1 MLSIFRRGVTAKI
14 MLVILGIGLFA
25 IVITGFGTGGV
36 GGIGSLGA
44 GGSVASVD
52 GEAIPASEVNDQIKR
67 QLDRARQQRPEL
79 DIVNFLRGG
88 AFEEVVSQIITS
100 TAMKLF
106 GREVGLAASEEAVS
120 REIAGIDAFKNFAG
134 QFDRATFLQAL
145 QREGV
150 TEQKLR
156 EEIAGLIIQRQLL
169 VPVAESP
176 YVPQSIALQYASLLL
191 ESRSGT
197 VGLVPSAAMGGGK
210 EPTDQELATFYQQN
224 QNRYVVP
231 ERRVLRYAFV
241 GPEMVAAA
249 ARATDADIAAEYKA
263 NAAAYAPSS
272 TRDLTQVIVADE
284 ALARRIAA
292 QASGGTPLA
301 QAASAAKLSPI
312 QLTAQTREGFQRVSS
327 PAVAQAAFAAAQG
340 AVAGPA
346 RSGLGWHVVKVDK
359 VTATPG
365 RPLAAVRAEL
375 AQRVEER
382 KAQEALQDLS
392 SRIDTAI
399 GDGATFDELV
409 KSEKL
414 AAMQTVAITA
424 TGTAPGNPG
433 WQLPPDLAPLLRA
446 GFDIDPENPEPV
458 LEQVGQRFAL
468 VALGPVNPAAAAPL
482 AQIRERVKADLVARR
497 AADRARAVATAL
509 VAKIN
514 AGTPPAQAF
523 AEAQVKLSAPQTV
536 TARRVD
542 IAQQGANVPAPLA
555 MLFNIP
561 RGKAR
566 LLPAPNGQGWF
577 VVHLNSVTPGD
588 ASNVPQLVA
597 ATAGQ
602 FREVVGGEYAEQFT
616 RAIQAQMK
624 VKRDE
629 DALAKLKQSLQGNG
643 GN

>member
-1 MLSIFRRGVTAKI
+1 MLSIFRRGITAKI

-36 GGIGSLGA
+36 GGIGSLNA
-44 GGSVASVD
+44 GESVATVD
-52 GEAIPASEVNDQIKR
+52 GEAIPASEVTDQVNR

-79 DIVNFLRGG
+79 DIVNFLRSG
-88 AFEEVVSQIITS
+88 AFEEIVSQLITT

-106 GREVGLAASEEAVS
+106 GREVGLAASEEAVT
-120 REIAGIDAFKNFAG
+120 REIAGNDAFKNFAG

-145 QREGV
+145 NREGI

-176 YVPQSIALQYASLLL
+176 HVPQSIALQYASLLL

-197 VGLVPSAAMGGGK
+197 VGLVPSSAMGAGK
-210 EPTDQELATFYQQN
+210 EPTDQELATYYQQN

-249 ARATDADIAAEYKA
+249 KATDAEIAAEYKA
-263 NAAAYAPSS
+263 NAATYAPSS

-284 ALARRIAA
+284 AVARRIAS
-292 QASGGTPLA
+292 QASGGAPLA
-301 QAASAAKLSPI
+301 QAASAARLTPI
-312 QLTAQTREGFQRVSS
+312 QLTAQTREAFQRVSS
-327 PAVAQAAFAAAQG
+327 PAVAEAAFSAAQG

-359 VTATPG
+359 VTGTAG
-365 RPLAAVRAEL
+365 KPLAAVRGEL
-375 AQRVEER
+375 AQRIEQR
-382 KAQEALQDLS
+382 KALEGLQDLS

-399 GDGATFDELV
+399 GDGASFDEIV

-414 AAMQTVAITA
+414 AAMQTAAITA
-424 TGTAPGNPG
+424 TGASPDNPA
-433 WQLPPDLAPLLRA
+433 WRMPPDLQPLLRA
-446 GFDIDPENPEPV
+446 GFDIDPENPEPI
-458 LEQVGQRFAL
+458 LEQVGERFAL
-468 VALGPVNPAAAAPL
+468 VAIGPVTPAAAAPL
-482 AQIRERVKADLVARR
+482 AQIRDRVKADLIARR
-497 AADRARAVATAL
+497 AADRARAVATAI
-509 VAKIN
+509 VSKIN
-514 AGTPPAQAF
+514 AGTAPAQAF
-523 AEAQVKLSAPQTV
+523 AEAQVKLPAPQSV
-536 TARRVD
+536 NARRVD

-588 ASNVPQLVA
+588 AKGVPQLVQ

-602 FREVVGGEYAEQFT
+602 FREALGGEYAEQFT

-624 VKRDE
+624 VKRNE
-629 DALAKLKQSLQGNG
+629 EALAKLKRQLQGNSA
-643 GN
+643 N